1 MNNFAYKMVIP
12 QQVLARQVGD
22 ETVMLD
28 LDNGTYYGLDQVGTR
43 IWQLLA
49 EGKTLA
55 QVCDTMIEEYEV
67 SREEIERDVTR
78 LVADLSDKGLL
89 KPA

>member
-1 MNNFAYKMVIP
+1 MVIP

>member
-1 MNNFAYKMVIP
+1 
-12 QQVLARQVGD
+12 VLARQVGD
-22 ETVMLD
+22 ETVVLD

>member
-1 MNNFAYKMVIP
+1 MDKLAYKTVIS
-12 QQVLARQVGD
+12 QHVLARQVGE